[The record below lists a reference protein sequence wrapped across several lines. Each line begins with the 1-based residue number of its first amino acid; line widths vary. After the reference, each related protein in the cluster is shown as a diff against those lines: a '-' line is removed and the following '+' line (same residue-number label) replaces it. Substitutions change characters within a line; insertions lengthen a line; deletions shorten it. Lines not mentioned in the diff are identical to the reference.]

1 MNVIE
6 HLKLTL
12 VGQPTITELL
22 SLNKAA
28 TWHIL
33 SPSFPLI
40 EFPATFMMHCTNTN
54 LFN

>member
-12 VGQPTITELL
+12 LGQPTIIELL

-28 TWHIL
+28 MKAH
-33 SPSFPLI
+33 FVPLI
-40 EFPATFMMHCTNTN
+40 EFSATFMMHCTNTH